1 MRLTK
6 FKDGNEAAERLRME
20 YRKLI
25 EVLPQCAVEKLGKET
40 LGDMQHRYACLT
52 QLTRKHSGELVAADQ
67 TRDYWRLV
75 KAAPGF
81 ARADWDEQLW
91 CFENGQ

>member
-1 MRLTK
+1 MTK
-6 FKDGNEAAERLRME
+6 FKDDNEAAERLRME
-20 YRKLI
+20 YSKLI

-52 QLTRKHSGELVAADQ
+52 QLTRKHSGEFVAADQ

-75 KAAPGF
+75 KAAPRLCQG
-81 ARADWDEQLW
+81 QL
-91 CFENGQ
+91 E